1 MHLVSLTN
9 IRSITPEAF
18 ILEILIIIALTLLN
32 GVFAM
37 SEIAVVSA
45 RKARL
50 EGLAKRGSASARRAF
65 ELAQSPNRFLST
77 VQIGITLIGILLGIF
92 SGETLTDDLQAQ
104 LARVPLLHSIARPLA
119 VGGILLIIT
128 FLSLVL
134 GELVPKRIGL
144 NKPEA
149 IAQLVA
155 RPMSILSRVV
165 SPFVW
170 LLTVTTEALLNVL
183 GVKPST
189 DSNVTEEEIRSII
202 QEGTEGGEVQAVE
215 QELVDR
221 VFRLGDRSVRSLMT
235 HRSEVVW
242 LDASLSAEQVR
253 VRIAGE
259 LHRIYP
265 ICEGSLDRPLG
276 VVRLTDVVEDLLNGQ
291 TFDLLSHTQPVLFL
305 PENNAAYRAFERFQA
320 APIPFG
326 IVTDEYGGVQGILS
340 LDDVLM
346 ALVGEVAIT
355 SETQGDVRPQPDGSY
370 LIDGQYAYADFLDYF
385 DRETLLDQDDR
396 FHTVGGLVVERL
408 GSIPKTGEIVHWHG
422 FTLTVE
428 RMDGI
433 RIDQIRVRIPN

>member
-1 MHLVSLTN
+1 M
-9 IRSITPEAF
+9 
-18 ILEILIIIALTLLN
+18 EILIIIALTLLN

-65 ELAQSPNRFLST
+65 ELAESPNRFLST

-92 SGETLTDDLQAQ
+92 SGETLTDDVQIWLESVPFLQS
-104 LARVPLLHSIARPLA
+104 VARPLA
-119 VGGILLIIT
+119 VGSVLLFIT

-155 RPMSILSRVV
+155 RPMSILSQVV
-165 SPFVW
+165 GPFVW
-170 LLTVTTEALLNVL
+170 LLTITTEALLKL
-183 GVKPST
+183 FGIRPST
-189 DSNVTEEEIRSII
+189 DSNVTEEEIKAII

-242 LDASLSAEQVR
+242 LDASLSAEHVR
-253 VRIAGE
+253 KRIGGD
-259 LHRIYP
+259 LHRVYP
-265 ICEGSLDRPLG
+265 VCEGNLDKPLG
-276 VVRLTDVVEDLLNGQ
+276 IVRLTDVVDDLLNGQ
-291 TFDLLSHTQPVLFL
+291 SFDLRSYIQPALYL
-305 PENNAAYRAFERFQA
+305 PENNAAYRAFERFQSSHNH
-320 APIPFG
+320 FG

-340 LDDVLM
+340 LDDIVM
-346 ALVGEVAIT
+346 ALVGEVT
-355 SETQGDVRPQPDGSY
+355 VSSETEGDVRPQSDGTY
-370 LIDGQYAYADFLDYF
+370 LVDGQYSYPDFLNYF
-385 DRETLLDQDDR
+385 NRENLLDQDER
-396 FHTVGGLVVERL
+396 FHTVAGLVLEHL
-408 GSIPKTGEIVHWHG
+408 GHIPKPAETVHWRG
-422 FTLTVE
+422 FVLIIE
-428 RMDGI
+428 QMDG
-433 RIDQIRVRIPN
+433 VRIKQVRVHISH